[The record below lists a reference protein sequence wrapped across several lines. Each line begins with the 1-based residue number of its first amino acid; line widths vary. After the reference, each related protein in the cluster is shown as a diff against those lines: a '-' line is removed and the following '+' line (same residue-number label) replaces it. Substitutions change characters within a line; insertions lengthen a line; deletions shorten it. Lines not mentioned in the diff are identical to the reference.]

1 MANEEYQESIVEVR
15 ATGCKSDLFILLEK
29 ELRPKILNDEAFRL
43 AQAQWRRFD
52 LKEGNFLT
60 RSVFEDVIFEIG
72 DKHTRSSEH
81 NEIGKFLLRL
91 HDRMVSNHVGKYYKG
106 GAARLLHQNRTSTKL
121 LSSLKFNS
129 KSGEQPLFSAPS
141 SIHELP
147 FTEIEEHARRVKL
160 SKGRHRI
167 DRMLA
172 QVDSKRFGAAFDVL
186 SQEGSNKAA
195 FREMEGGGEWRR
207 GRQGKISQLSQPN
220 QDDDSVEFD
229 AAIRTHVDF
238 KKNEF
243 AAATS
248 AATAATNA
256 DILNDRMNLAR
267 DMNHH
272 PYQYRDRR
280 TTHHQKSFTSP
291 EAKSSV
297 LVSVE
302 ISKMMIPSIKTL
314 DSDVESSIV
323 STTKRLQSYQ
333 DRTHHHHTCTHP
345 DFKDNIN
352 KHSVQPSPKTQVS
365 SSSQASSPH
374 HHNIERRPSTSHA
387 TFNAASR
394 FNFQNSRPQREL
406 VQQQLLK
413 GMALVGTPP
422 RYLKMAEG
430 EQAKAKDAGLK
441 GHVSSSASFLTRP
454 MGVVTNREAEL
465 GSLPLFS
472 LKDNRNDSNKLSSS
486 RLYQVRGKEKA
497 AAVLAFLLQKQE
509 IETKQQQQA
518 DTNTTNSQTGWI
530 QLREKVV
537 PSPAPT
543 ETTLASTG
551 TADAAMIT
559 QKKKTKK
566 KKRGIE
572 GRREKKIGD
581 DESRYYHTAGTKPA
595 DEDGKTHPSFFR
607 HGSFTKI
614 SKLEKA
620 KETGGQVHD
629 DLDHDNDDD
638 NNGVDIEERAVA
650 SMLSHPS
657 GEHSSSSTS
666 LQERDTRMNRRDISR
681 NRTRKEKERRK
692 EAAAAAALMNEE
704 GELGNLDH
712 HFETLKTITFDVTDL
727 PPATTR
733 KSSSRPSSTKYYPR
747 RRQLLGIPARSSAA
761 SVSARSTAKKT
772 PTTKKLYVNP
782 GLVLRSQEYREMPHD
797 SKGHFYIVNAADQEL
812 KRKKKMVMKKKKKKT
827 TTTTSIRAESGS
839 PIVQSPTIPGRR
851 SAPRPPLPQL
861 HQTKLQPKKKIKENK
876 NHHHHLASDSSSLVE
891 KGGEEEEDFKSFRYH
906 YVRRTSPGG
915 SAESTGI
922 PHPLLSTTT
931 ISAFAADPSHQQAA
945 YGVAYDFKRRN
956 VKIRPKGDAKNQ
968 DDGGVTRV
976 RYVRCIIPSRESTF
990 DEKLDERSSTPCS
1003 VPPPEMRMTAF
1014 TSVLS
1019 KAFMGGNEGEN
1030 IAK

>member
-1 MANEEYQESIVEVR
+1 MPEQENIRNPSSRYGPLVASAVAQFWTTFRDDDDVQGPHADEEGISR
-15 ATGCKSDLFILLEK
+15 SSFTNLFILLEK

-186 SQEGSNKAA
+186 SQEGSNRAA

-220 QDDDSVEFD
+220 QDDDSVDFD

-256 DILNDRMNLAR
+256 DILNDRMNLTR

-314 DSDVESSIV
+314 DSDVESSSV

-394 FNFQNSRPQREL
+394 FNFQNSRPQDYSSEYTTISSPTIDHHHHHHHLRHHQREL

-422 RYLKMAEG
+422 RYLKVAEG

-518 DTNTTNSQTGWI
+518 DTNTTNSQTGWV

-537 PSPAPT
+537 PSRIN
-543 ETTLASTG
+543 LSLNSCNST
-551 TADAAMIT
+551 
-559 QKKKTKK
+559 
-566 KKRGIE
+566 
-572 GRREKKIGD
+572 
-581 DESRYYHTAGTKPA
+581 
-595 DEDGKTHPSFFR
+595 
-607 HGSFTKI
+607 
-614 SKLEKA
+614 
-620 KETGGQVHD
+620 
-629 DLDHDNDDD
+629 
-638 NNGVDIEERAVA
+638 
-650 SMLSHPS
+650 
-657 GEHSSSSTS
+657 
-666 LQERDTRMNRRDISR
+666 
-681 NRTRKEKERRK
+681 
-692 EAAAAAALMNEE
+692 
-704 GELGNLDH
+704 
-712 HFETLKTITFDVTDL
+712 
-727 PPATTR
+727 ATTT
-733 KSSSRPSSTKYYPR
+733 KS
-747 RRQLLGIPARSSAA
+747 
-761 SVSARSTAKKT
+761 
-772 PTTKKLYVNP
+772 
-782 GLVLRSQEYREMPHD
+782 
-797 SKGHFYIVNAADQEL
+797 
-812 KRKKKMVMKKKKKKT
+812 
-827 TTTTSIRAESGS
+827 
-839 PIVQSPTIPGRR
+839 
-851 SAPRPPLPQL
+851 
-861 HQTKLQPKKKIKENK
+861 
-876 NHHHHLASDSSSLVE
+876 HHHH
-891 KGGEEEEDFKSFRYH
+891 H
-906 YVRRTSPGG
+906 
-915 SAESTGI
+915 
-922 PHPLLSTTT
+922 
-931 ISAFAADPSHQQAA
+931 
-945 YGVAYDFKRRN
+945 
-956 VKIRPKGDAKNQ
+956 
-968 DDGGVTRV
+968 
-976 RYVRCIIPSRESTF
+976 
-990 DEKLDERSSTPCS
+990 
-1003 VPPPEMRMTAF
+1003 PPPPMAALLDLPF
-1014 TSVLS
+1014 FPVS
-1019 KAFMGGNEGEN
+1019 GQG
-1030 IAK
+1030 IA